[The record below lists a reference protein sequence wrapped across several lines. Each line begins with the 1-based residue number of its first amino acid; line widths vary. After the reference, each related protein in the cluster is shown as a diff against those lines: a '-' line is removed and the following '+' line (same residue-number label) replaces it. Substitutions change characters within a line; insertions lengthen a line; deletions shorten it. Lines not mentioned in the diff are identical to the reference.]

1 MNLNGTA
8 ALRHVLAHIL
18 HQSQS
23 RFLLVSY
30 LDDTHAI
37 FLLNAQ
43 LLQGFAHDIH
53 LLAILVEGGRRAAA
67 RHDVAMQIIEQLIFV
82 YQVIKRFALL
92 LFLSALLLLRK
103 ILLSGMST
111 MMPMAM
117 TMMPTGKKLKKAS
130 G

>member
-1 MNLNGTA
+1 M
-8 ALRHVLAHIL
+8 I
-18 HQSQS
+18 
-23 RFLLVSY
+23 FLVSY

-37 FLLNAQ
+37 FLLDAQ
-43 LLQGFAHDIH
+43 ILQGFAHDIH

-92 LFLSALLLLRK
+92 LFLTVLLLLRK